1 MNIKFYF
8 CRTKRFCIMNRVLFV
23 FLNFI
28 CLISFYSCKNDIRT
42 GDNPSESSDVSETV
56 TQNNNTTL
64 KGSGAEDISGT
75 FILSPTQIVQ
85 DGNVG
90 FHFKSA
96 SAMRIYLDMPGEK
109 NVDFEKNDVF
119 AIVSEKTV
127 KETTFKVESIDL
139 DAERPTIKIIS
150 QISKNTVPEY
160 RPSFVVSVPKEK
172 TATYPLI
179 QLDGMEIPVF
189 ALN

>member
-1 MNIKFYF
+1 M
-8 CRTKRFCIMNRVLFV
+8 TRVLFTLLCFSV
-23 FLNFI
+23 AIFF
-28 CLISFYSCKNDIRT
+28 FSCKSDTRT
-42 GDNPSESSDVSETV
+42 GDGSSELSETTETV
-56 TQNNNTTL
+56 SPNNSKAL
-64 KGSGAEDISGT
+64 EGSGAEDISGT
-75 FILSPTQIVQ
+75 FVLSPTQIVQ
-85 DGNVG
+85 EGNVG

-96 SAMRIYLDMPGEK
+96 SAMRIYLDMPGEQ
-109 NVDFEKNDVF
+109 NVAFVKNDVY
-119 AIVSEKTV
+119 AIISEKTV